1 MTTVF
6 QLAVRVPQ
14 ALAEAV
20 SDWLETIALAVT
32 IDLHDDHAKVAGL
45 FTARPDDVLLRQQL
59 TALAP
64 GLVHDWQQLPA
75 TDWLATTARQGAGT
89 IGSFTLLD
97 APAAVTALLSQR
109 ALYVE
114 SAHAFGDGF
123 HATTHGCLLALA
135 DLHKQ
140 TRIKSFADVG
150 CGTGVLALAARKLW
164 PQARGVLGDIDAM
177 AIAVTRRNARQNGGT
192 HNLCFT
198 VGAGLAVAP
207 FKRHA
212 PFDLILA
219 NILAG
224 PLCRLA
230 PAVSKALAPGGHIIL
245 SGLLENQKTAVVSAY
260 RQQGLRL
267 VKSYARHGWLTL
279 VLRK

>member
-1 MTTVF
+1 MTTVY

-14 ALAEAV
+14 TLAEAV

-45 FTARPDDVLLRQQL
+45 FTTRPDDVLVRQQL
-59 TALAP
+59 ATLAP
-64 GLVHDWQQLPA
+64 EGVYDWQQLPT
-75 TDWLATTARQGAGT
+75 TDWLAATARQGAGA
-89 IGSFTLLD
+89 IGDFTLLD
-97 APAAVTALLSQR
+97 APAAATALLSQR

-123 HATTHGCLLALA
+123 HATTQGCLLALA
-135 DLHKQ
+135 DLQKRA
-140 TRIKSFADVG
+140 RIKSCADVG

-164 PQARGVLGDIDAM
+164 PQVRGVLGDIDA
-177 AIAVTRRNARQNGGT
+177 AAVAVTRANARLNGGPQ
-192 HNLCFT
+192 HLRF
-198 VGAGLAVAP
+198 VVSAGMTAAAFQRARP
-207 FKRHA
+207 Y
-212 PFDLILA
+212 DLIMA

-230 PAVSKALAPGGHIIL
+230 PAARQALLPGGHIIL
-245 SGLLENQKTAVVSAY
+245 SGLLENQKAMVLSAY
-260 RQQGLRL
+260 RQQRLRL